1 MKNGSKTFVWLFH
14 FGSLYIHSRV
24 SLPPYKHMDF
34 RVKLNGPAHFI
45 ALMEHCLPDSI
56 SKLHRSIYA
65 VEGLI
70 FHIFPELSLE

>member
-1 MKNGSKTFVWLFH
+1 MKNGSKTIVWAFH
-14 FGSLYIHSRV
+14 FGSLYTHSRV

-45 ALMEHCLPDSI
+45 ALMQLLTGYI

-65 VEGLI
+65 VEGSI
-70 FHIFPELSLE
+70 FHILPELSLE